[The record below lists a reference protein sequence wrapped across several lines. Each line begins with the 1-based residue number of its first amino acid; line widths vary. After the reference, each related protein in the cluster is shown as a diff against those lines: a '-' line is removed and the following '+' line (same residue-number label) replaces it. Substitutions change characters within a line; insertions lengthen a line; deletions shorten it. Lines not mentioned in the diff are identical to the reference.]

1 MKSINERIDALLERT
16 GLDAEFAEKDIDVEE
31 LMPVDF
37 GTKRNVKVGGN
48 GYLGQRFPVT
58 LYGPSWLWL
67 LQEENIE
74 KILTFLEENVDSI
87 SWEK

>member
-1 MKSINERIDALLERT
+1 MTNINARLDALMERAGVEPKT
-16 GLDAEFAEKDIDVEE
+16 EEF
-31 LMPVDF
+31 PVDF
-37 GTKRNVKVGGN
+37 GTKQNIKVGGK

-67 LQEENIE
+67 LREENIE
-74 KILTFLEENVDSI
+74 KIISFLEDQFDGI

>member
-1 MKSINERIDALLERT
+1 MSTNDRITALMERA
-16 GLDAEFAEKDIDVEE
+16 GVEPRDQVF
-31 LMPVDF
+31 PVDF
-37 GTKRNVKVGGN
+37 GTKRNVKVGGK

-67 LQEENIE
+67 LQEENID
-74 KILTFLEENVDSI
+74 KILTFLEENFDGI

>member
-1 MKSINERIDALLERT
+1 MSTNDRITALMERAGVEPR
-16 GLDAEFAEKDIDVEE
+16 GQEF
-31 LMPVDF
+31 PVDF
-37 GTKRNVKVGGN
+37 GTKKNVKVGGQ

-67 LQEENIE
+67 LQEENID
-74 KILTFLEENVDSI
+74 KILTFLEDNFDGI